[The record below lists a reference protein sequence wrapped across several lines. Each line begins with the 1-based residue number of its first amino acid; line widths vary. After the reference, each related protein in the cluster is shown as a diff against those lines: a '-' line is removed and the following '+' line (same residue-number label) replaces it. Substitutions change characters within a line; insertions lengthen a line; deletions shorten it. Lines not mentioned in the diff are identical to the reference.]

1 MPGILPLRA
10 LEAFE
15 AAARSGSFVA
25 AANELSV
32 TPAAISQ
39 LIRGLEGQVG
49 RKLFH
54 RANRRVMLTE
64 AGVDIYPRLAQAFG
78 ELRGVSRELTASDPV
93 TTLVVSVAPSVAMGW
108 LSSRLPRFI
117 RHHGWVDIFLRG
129 EDDPVPFDRELIDLR
144 LSYGPSHYRHHLT
157 EELATDAVYP
167 VCSPD
172 FLAAYDE
179 INQQAGLAGARLVH
193 TDWGPS
199 GASFPS
205 WANWFEKMNI
215 APRRT
220 AAHGMVANSSM
231 AALDLARGG
240 LGVALTQGLFC
251 ADDLEAGAL
260 IVVGSA
266 LQLANPYCL
275 TVPDRSR
282 HRGVVSAFREWF
294 VGECRNCVESAR
306 LRGGISLREGI
317 DD

>member
-1 MPGILPLRA
+1 MPGVLPLRA

-15 AAARSGSFVA
+15 AAARCGSFVA

-39 LIRGLEGQVG
+39 LIRGLESQVG

-93 TTLVVSVAPSVAMGW
+93 ATLVVSVAPSVAMGW
-108 LSSRLPRFI
+108 LSSRLPQFI
-117 RHHGWVDIFLRG
+117 RDHGWVDIFLRG

-144 LSYGPSHYRHHLT
+144 LSYGSSHYVDHLT

-167 VCSPD
+167 VCSPG
-172 FLAAYDE
+172 FLAQYGGFKQPE
-179 INQQAGLAGARLVH
+179 QLGGVHLIH
-193 TDWGPS
+193 TDWGSS

-205 WANWFEKMNI
+205 WANWFDEMGI

-220 AAHGMVANSSM
+220 IRHGMVANSSM

-240 LGVALTQGLFC
+240 LGIALVQGLFC
-251 ADDLEAGAL
+251 ADDLESGGL
-260 IVVGSA
+260 VVVGEP
-266 LQLANPYCL
+266 LGLASPYCL
-275 TVPDRSR
+275 TVPNRSR
-282 HRGVVSAFREWF
+282 HRAVAISFKEWF
-294 VGECRNCVESAR
+294 GGQCRKSVDEAR
-306 LRGGISLREGI
+306 LQNEMRLLQAHRI
-317 DD
+317 

>member
-32 TPAAISQ
+32 TPAAVSQ
-39 LIRGLEGQVG
+39 LIRGLENQVG

-54 RANRRVMLTE
+54 RANRRVTLTE

-93 TTLVVSVAPSVAMGW
+93 ATLVVSVAPSVAMGW
-108 LSSRLPRFI
+108 LSSRLPDFVRAQ
-117 RHHGWVDIFLRG
+117 GWVDIFLRG
-129 EDDPVPFDRELIDLR
+129 EDDPVSFDRDLVDLR
-144 LSYGPSHYRHHLT
+144 LSYGPSHYPDHFT
-157 EELATDAVYP
+157 EELVVDAVYP
-167 VCSPD
+167 VCSRD
-172 FLAAYDE
+172 FLANHGAIDD
-179 INQQAGLAGARLVH
+179 AATLAGTRLVH

-205 WANWFEKMNI
+205 WGNWFEMMNVV
-215 APRRT
+215 PRRT

-240 LGVALTQGLFC
+240 LGVALAQGLFC
-251 ADDLEAGAL
+251 ADDLEAGRL
-260 IVVGSA
+260 VIVGEA
-266 LQLANPYCL
+266 LQLASPYCL
-275 TVPDRSR
+275 TVPIRSR
-282 HRGVVSAFREWF
+282 HRAIVSAFREWF
-294 VGECRNCVESAR
+294 SGECRRCVTEAR
-306 LRGGISLREGI
+306 LRAASVS
-317 DD
+317 